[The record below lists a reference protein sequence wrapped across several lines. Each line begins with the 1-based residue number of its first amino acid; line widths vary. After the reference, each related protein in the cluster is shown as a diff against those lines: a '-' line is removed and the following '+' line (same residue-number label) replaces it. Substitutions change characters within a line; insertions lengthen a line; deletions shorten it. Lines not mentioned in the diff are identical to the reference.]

1 MSLFDK
7 ATCQALVQSQF
18 QYDKIPPTTVL
29 LCIICTCAHHFFS
42 FSSIKRSKGCIK
54 TPFWL
59 AEYQRIMPLAER
71 LSSKFITVKFFAQ
84 SLSCRHYSADIAS
97 AGRGL
102 FTNIVKL

>member
-1 MSLFDK
+1 MSLFDT
-7 ATCQALVQSQF
+7 ATCQALVQAQF
-18 QYDKIPPTTVL
+18 QHDKIPPTTAL
-29 LCIICTCAHHFFS
+29 LALFAHALTIFS
-42 FSSIKRSKGCIK
+42 SSSIKRSKGCIK

-71 LSSKFITVKFFAQ
+71 LSSKFINVKFFAQ

-102 FTNIVKL
+102 FTN